1 MKIWI
6 DILTPKQLLFSEP
19 IIEKLGKKHDL
30 LCTSRDYE
38 EVSKLAKIR
47 DFDLVFVG
55 KHGGG
60 DKKSKLK
67 ASIDRIEKLSKKI
80 ETFSPDI
87 VISFC
92 SPEAARISF
101 GLGIKH
107 IAFCDSPHAD
117 AVMRLTLPLIQRLLI
132 PSVISKKEFSK
143 YGIDEKNIIQYKA
156 IDAFVT
162 IQRKINQ
169 SVKLP
174 FENNNKKNILIRVEE
189 EEASYT
195 SKSSKIIPIIK
206 KVASEFENENVVVL
220 GRYSKQIKN
229 LQKIIGERVKIVK
242 MSYDGKYL
250 LKNTDI
256 FIGSGGTMTAESA
269 LMGIPTISYNAVPN
283 IIENFLVKKCL
294 VKREIN
300 PKRISMQIK
309 KIFESDNKQSLKR
322 AGKIRRY
329 MEDPIQKLIKIIN
342 E

>member
-6 DILTPKQLLFSEP
+6 DILTPKQLLFSES
-19 IIEKLGKKHDL
+19 IVEKLGEKHDL
-30 LCTSRDYE
+30 LCTSRNYD

-55 KHGGG
+55 KYGGG
-60 DKKSKLK
+60 DKKIKLK

-80 ETFSPDI
+80 KIFSPDI

-107 IAFCDSPHAD
+107 IVFCDSPHAD
-117 AVMRLTLPLIQRLLI
+117 AVMRLTLPLIQKLLI
-132 PSVISKKEFSK
+132 PHVIPKNEFSK
-143 YGIDEKNIIQYKA
+143 YGIDKKNIIQYKA
-156 IDAFVT
+156 IDAVVT
-162 IQRKINQ
+162 IQRKINEKA
-169 SVKLP
+169 VLP
-174 FENNNKKNILIRVEE
+174 FKKNNRKNILIRMEE

-206 KVASEFENENVVVL
+206 KVLNEYGEENIVIL
-220 GRYSKQIKN
+220 GRYTEQIKN
-229 LQKIIGERVKIVK
+229 LQKLTGKKIKIVK
-242 MSYDGKYL
+242 MSFDGKHL
-250 LKNTDI
+250 LNNTDI

-269 LMGIPTISYNAVPN
+269 LIGIPTISYNAVPN
-283 IIENFLVKKCL
+283 MIENFLMKKSL
-294 VKREIN
+294 IKRETNPNKISNEIN
-300 PKRISMQIK
+300 
-309 KIFESDNKQSLKR
+309 KIFKSSNKENQKK
-322 AGKIRRY
+322 ARRIVKQ